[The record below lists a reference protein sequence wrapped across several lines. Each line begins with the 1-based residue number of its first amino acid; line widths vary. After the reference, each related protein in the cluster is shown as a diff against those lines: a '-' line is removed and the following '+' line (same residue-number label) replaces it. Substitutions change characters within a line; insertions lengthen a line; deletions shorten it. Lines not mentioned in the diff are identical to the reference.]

1 MLLTKSEL
9 SAQFQ
14 ELGVKTGDT
23 VCLHSSLS
31 SLGYVLGGAQTVVR
45 SLIEILGE
53 QGTLIMPA
61 FSPHV
66 SDPQS
71 WSDNQICENDL
82 NKARMEV
89 PCFDLRTTP
98 TTMGVIPEVFRNWPG
113 TVRSEH
119 PQVSVCASG
128 KLAESIISPHNIEWG
143 EGKGSPFER
152 LYQLDAKILILGV
165 GFNRITL
172 LHYAESLV
180 PQGRRKQRRIP
191 IEINNSR
198 SWKQVQD
205 VGDDLNTHFPIIGE
219 KFISEGKVTQKKVGA
234 ALCGLMSSKQLVDFA
249 INYFEDVFNGDNR

>member
-9 SAQFQ
+9 SQQLEA
-14 ELGVKTGDT
+14 LGVKTGDT
-23 VCLHSSLS
+23 LFLHSSLS
-31 SLGYVLGGAQTVVR
+31 SLGYVLGGAQTVVS
-45 SLIEILGE
+45 SLIEILGK

-66 SDPQS
+66 SEPLS
-71 WSDNQICENDL
+71 WDDKNICENDL

-89 PCFDLRTTP
+89 PCFDILTTP
-98 TTMGVIPEVFRNWPG
+98 TTMGIIPEVFRNWPG

-119 PQVSVCASG
+119 PQVSVCANG
-128 KLAESIISPHNIEWG
+128 RLAESIISPHNIEWG

-152 LYQLDAKILILGV
+152 LYNIDAKILILGV

-180 PQGRRKQRRIP
+180 PQGRRKQRKIP

-198 SWKQVQD
+198 LWKQVED

-219 KFISEGKVTQKKVGA
+219 KFVSGGNVKQKKVGES
-234 ALCGLMSSKQLVDFA
+234 LSGLMSTKQLVDFA
-249 INYFEDVFNGDNR
+249 VQYFEDTLKHV